1 MNAEKVVC
9 LSVCLPARLILS
21 RRSRRGFTTTELLTL
36 NMGSSKKSLEEGNED
51 RKDREQEGRKEG
63 QKQGQ
68 KMAPL
73 HFSLGQIVLL
83 CIVMLA
89 LEMFISFEEIF
100 MLVLLQRVGVPTA
113 FVSLPGI
120 ISSVVGVLVIPFLGW
135 TSDRFTCSTCCGQKR
150 PYAVLT
156 LALCVLGVSI
166 LIGVNVV
173 SLYGHPENVINSTRQ
188 RINSSSGMDRN
199 SEPAGF
205 SCLSPL
211 GLLGILSF
219 ALTEHGYDSSI
230 LTFKAYTMAV
240 TPSSQ
245 HDDIFVLATLVG
257 AIGGCISSLLGFVDL
272 TFVFPRG
279 PGVLDRGVAQCLAQ
293 AAIVWVALVVLG
305 SCSLFTGSENRRLE
319 HARSSFSTYEST
331 ADPDREIHDTSP
343 QNGYQSL
350 NGNVIDSTRNSQQ
363 NTSQQYLF
371 GSKTKATR
379 LWKKRLF
386 LCVMTFLG
394 LCTNYAYFI
403 YVTNYVAEVIY
414 NGDPGGEPGSDEYE
428 NYVEGV
434 HVASLGMLVFYC
446 LFVAFSLI
454 QKKILNKIGLR
465 AEYLGASVGCSV
477 ILLILALTDNIVVFF
492 ASSVALSV
500 FRSAVYTIPF
510 MLSNNYAKQ
519 EAVEAKDESELG
531 HSNSYSGVAMAF
543 VTVMIPA
550 SYFLV
555 SLVMGPLM
563 DVTGYSG
570 SPIYFASAS
579 CFLGI
584 LSSCFVLFEE
594 TPAAET

>member
-1 MNAEKVVC
+1 M
-9 LSVCLPARLILS
+9 
-21 RRSRRGFTTTELLTL
+21 
-36 NMGSSKKSLEEGNED
+36 
-51 RKDREQEGRKEG
+51 
-63 QKQGQ
+63 
-68 KMAPL
+68 
-73 HFSLGQIVLL
+73 
-83 CIVMLA
+83 
-89 LEMFISFEEIF
+89 
-100 MLVLLQRVGVPTA
+100 
-113 FVSLPGI
+113 
-120 ISSVVGVLVIPFLGW
+120 
-135 TSDRFTCSTCCGQKR
+135 
-150 PYAVLT
+150 
-156 LALCVLGVSI
+156 
-166 LIGVNVV
+166 
-173 SLYGHPENVINSTRQ
+173 
-188 RINSSSGMDRN
+188 
-199 SEPAGF
+199 
-205 SCLSPL
+205 
-211 GLLGILSF
+211 
-219 ALTEHGYDSSI
+219 
-230 LTFKAYTMAV
+230 
-240 TPSSQ
+240 
-245 HDDIFVLATLVG
+245 
-257 AIGGCISSLLGFVDL
+257 
-272 TFVFPRG
+272 
-279 PGVLDRGVAQCLAQ
+279 LDRGVAQCLAQ

-305 SCSLFTGSENRRLE
+305 ACSLFTGSENRQLE
-319 HARSSFSTYEST
+319 HTRSSLSTYAST
-331 ADPDREIHDTSP
+331 ADPEREIHDTSP
-343 QNGYQSL
+343 QNGHQSL
-350 NGNVIDSTRNSQQ
+350 DGNVIDSTRDSQH

-371 GSKTKATR
+371 GSKSKTTR

-492 ASSVALSV
+492 ASSAALSV

-519 EAVEAKDESELG
+519 EAVEAKDESQLG
-531 HSNSYSGVAMAF
+531 SSNSYSGVAMAS

-555 SLVMGPLM
+555 SLIMGPLM
-563 DVTGYSG
+563 HVTGCSG